1 MSIKPSDPGDF
12 LGLRDSKTEHFS
24 WAFEDK
30 CFQKHQSQ
38 RCHNTAKW
46 CRWALC
52 VWEGDLMSEFNWI
65 LNGQLQGRTGFSFSG
80 CSCVWRWRVTATG
93 QGECTWI
100 MALVAL
106 IAIRQ
111 WSYQTSFC
119 PYYQGGPEHAHL
131 KSYCS
136 HWRYDTAGAELSAG
150 ISVFFLVLR
159 IAVPLASPSL
169 TFHLL
174 FLCVMT
180 PPCSNSWFV
189 PPMTGWLSSLINEVT
204 HICTPKCFLLGGDS
218 SHYHK

>member
-38 RCHNTAKW
+38 RGHNTAKW
-46 CRWALC
+46 HRWALC

-65 LNGQLQGRTGFSFSG
+65 LNGQLQRRTGFSFWG
-80 CSCVWRWRVTATG
+80 CSCVWRWRVRATG

-119 PYYQGGPEHAHL
+119 PYYQGGPEHARL

-136 HWRYDTAGAELSAG
+136 HWRYDTADAELSAG
-150 ISVFFLVLR
+150 ISVFFR
-159 IAVPLASPSL
+159 FFTSQS
-169 TFHLL
+169 
-174 FLCVMT
+174 C
-180 PPCSNSWFV
+180 
-189 PPMTGWLSSLINEVT
+189 WLDP
-204 HICTPKCFLLGGDS
+204 H
-218 SHYHK
+218 